1 MFFRGVRYSTKKE
14 LNDSNCNAMVIEGY
28 MNKNEYDLKKL
39 DLIMTL
45 TMELPVLRARLG
57 FSQEKMA
64 QNIGVSR
71 QTYGAIEKGTRK
83 MTWTIFMALLA
94 VLDLNEATSVMLDQI
109 PGFIQSVR
117 SLIRDSY

>member
-1 MFFRGVRYSTKKE
+1 
-14 LNDSNCNAMVIEGY
+14 

-71 QTYGAIEKGTRK
+71 QTYGAIEKGARK

-117 SLIRDSY
+117 SLIHDPY

>member
-1 MFFRGVRYSTKKE
+1 
-14 LNDSNCNAMVIEGY
+14 
-28 MNKNEYDLKKL
+28 MNNNENNLKKL

-57 FSQEKMA
+57 LSQEKMA

-71 QTYGAIEKGTRK
+71 QTYGGIENGSRK
-83 MTWTIFMALLA
+83 MSWTIFMALLA
-94 VLDLNEATSVMLDQI
+94 VLDMDEATSVMLDQI

-117 SLIRDSY
+117 SLLRDPN

>member
-1 MFFRGVRYSTKKE
+1 MNNNE
-14 LNDSNCNAMVIEGY
+14 NNLN
-28 MNKNEYDLKKL
+28 KT

-57 FSQEKMA
+57 LSQEKMA

-71 QTYGAIEKGTRK
+71 QTYGGIENGSRK
-83 MTWTIFMALLA
+83 MSWTIFMALLA
-94 VLDLNEATSVMLDQI
+94 VLDMDEATSVMLDQI

-117 SLIRDSY
+117 SLLHDPN